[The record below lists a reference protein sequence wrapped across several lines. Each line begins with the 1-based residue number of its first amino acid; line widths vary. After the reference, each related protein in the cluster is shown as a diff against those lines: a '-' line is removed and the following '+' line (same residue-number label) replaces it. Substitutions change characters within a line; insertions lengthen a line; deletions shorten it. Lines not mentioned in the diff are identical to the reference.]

1 MPCLVE
7 FGPVVLV
14 KNILKIWK
22 FHHCISAIAFL
33 SLLENVHVSSFKRTW
48 IPFTQGWFM
57 PFRFKFVNVFSL
69 DLCLVW
75 STRSVEEDFSIWIF
89 KCVFSLYCYYLLLEK
104 GVPFH
109 LNKLEFHI
117 PRNWLLRSLVQY
129 LVQLFLRKRFQNLV
143 NEFSLFVIIAP

>member
-14 KNILKIWK
+14 KNILKILE
-22 FHHCISAIAFL
+22 FPNCIFAIAFL

-69 DLCLVW
+69 DLCQVW
-75 STRSVEEDFSIWIF
+75 SNGSVEEDFLIWIF

-109 LNKLEFHI
+109 LNKLEFH
-117 PRNWLLRSLVQY
+117 LRLACAKFGSIFGALVLEKKIWSMNFHY
-129 LVQLFLRKRFQNLV
+129 
-143 NEFSLFVIIAP
+143 FVIISP

>member
-14 KNILKIWK
+14 KNILEIWK

-109 LNKLEFHI
+109 LNKLEFHLPKI
-117 PRNWLLRSLVQY
+117 GLCEVWFNIWCTGSGGKDFHIWSMNFHY
-129 LVQLFLRKRFQNLV
+129 FV
-143 NEFSLFVIIAP
+143 NISP